1 MATSPAP
8 GPTFIV
14 SPTRLGELVRDA
26 RKGFGWN
33 QATAAR
39 RAGVGLR
46 FLCELENG
54 KATVRLDK
62 VLRVLKA
69 LSLSFA
75 VLSTGPRPPAR

>member
-8 GPTFIV
+8 AFIV
-14 SPTRLGELVRDA
+14 SPARLGELVRGA
-26 RKGFGWN
+26 RKAFGWN
-33 QATAAR
+33 QAAAAR

-69 LSLSFA
+69 VSLSFA
-75 VLSTGPRPPAR
+75 VLPTGPRPPAR